1 MSKDNPEIGVCQHCG
16 LPPDLCVCKA
26 IKKEI
31 KTTEEE
37 KSWATSPKAVRK
49 WVRRN
54 KEQYRWQVKS
64 FDICQYLNTNKDFG
78 FANQGKPD
86 EHGNL
91 YTEATISNANCK
103 CQKSFCTRNRIC
115 IKARVRD

>member
-16 LPPDLCVCKA
+16 LPPELCVCKA
-26 IKKEI
+26 IQKEL

-64 FDICQYLNTNKDFG
+64 YDICPYLNINVD
-78 FANQGKPD
+78 
-86 EHGNL
+86 H
-91 YTEATISNANCK
+91 NAVNCN
-103 CQKSFCTRNRIC
+103 CQKSSCYRNRIC
-115 IKARVRD
+115 IKARVRG